1 MQLGLNGEHKR
12 DHKLSMPML
21 SKAKRVLCRDNWA
34 WLRQAIM
41 LVENAAGDAALL
53 GRPRSLRG
61 RGAVLTCLS
70 GFIEQVRVRMC
81 RIYCR
86 SRASLHGRCKGSP
99 SCCLCAAEC

>member
-1 MQLGLNGEHKR
+1 MCL
-12 DHKLSMPML
+12 
-21 SKAKRVLCRDNWA
+21 DNWA

-70 GFIEQVRVRMC
+70 GFIEQVRIRCTRAYAAAVISCSEKQGQLLFLHVRGNVLTC
-81 RIYCR
+81 F
-86 SRASLHGRCKGSP
+86 SG
-99 SCCLCAAEC
+99 